1 MKNQNLFFKNIKL
14 GENNTPLLR
23 LKNLE
28 KYLRYKGEIWGKAE
42 YMNPTGSFKD
52 RGSVAEIQVAL
63 NRKKKGIVCASTG
76 NMAASLAAYSA
87 RMNLK
92 CVVVVPQNTPKRK
105 LSQAENFG
113 AKIIEV
119 KGNYDQCVNK
129 AKKIANDLNFLLCG
143 DYETRRKGQRSI
155 GVEIAKSGINFDAFI
170 VPIGNGTVGSA
181 IAEGLKKY
189 NKNIQMIGVQGKG
202 ANPLTKAWKTKNKII
217 TIIKEPKTAASA
229 MKVGNPLDGKLTL
242 SLIMES
248 NGFLVS
254 VSDKEMKK
262 AQTLLA
268 QNEGILVE
276 LSAAA
281 TIAALKLVLKKI
293 SKKAKIVLILTG
305 SGLKEF

>member
-1 MKNQNLFFKNIKL
+1 MKNQNLFSKNIKL

-52 RGSVAEIQVAL
+52 RGSIAEIQVAL
-63 NRKKKGIVCASTG
+63 NKKKKGVVCASTG

-87 RMNLK
+87 RIGLE
-92 CVVVVPQNTPKRK
+92 CVVVVPKNTPKGK
-105 LSQAENFG
+105 LFQAKKFG

-129 AKKIANDLNFLLCG
+129 AKKIASNLNFLLCG
-143 DYETRRKGQRSI
+143 DYKTRRIGQRSI
-155 GVEIAKSGINFDAFI
+155 GVEIAKSGINFNAFI
-170 VPIGNGTVGSA
+170 VPVGNGTVGSA
-181 IAEGLKKY
+181 IAEGFKKY

-202 ANPLTKAWKTKNKII
+202 ADPLTKAWKTKSKII
-217 TIIKEPKTAASA
+217 IPIKNSKTSASA
-229 MKVGNPLDGKLTL
+229 MNVGNPLDGKLTL
-242 SLIMES
+242 SLISES
-248 NGFLVS
+248 KGFLLS
-254 VSDKEMKK
+254 ISDKEMKK
-262 AQTLLA
+262 AQVLLS

-281 TIAALKLVLKKI
+281 TVAALKLVFKKI
-293 SKKAKIVLILTG
+293 TKKVKIVLILTG